1 MVLLK
6 LKGNVSKNFWHLA
19 YDNLKSYQDQN
30 ASDIKSHYKG
40 FFNGLT
46 FFALQWIQSKV
57 RSKPE
62 TVTLA
67 EGHSFC

>member
-6 LKGNVSKNFWHLA
+6 LKDNVSKNFWHLA
-19 YDNLKSYQDQN
+19 YNNLKSYQDQN
-30 ASDIKSHYKG
+30 ASNIKSHYKV
-40 FFNGLT
+40 FFKGST
-46 FFALQWIQSKV
+46 SFALQWIQSKV
-57 RSKPE
+57 KSKLE